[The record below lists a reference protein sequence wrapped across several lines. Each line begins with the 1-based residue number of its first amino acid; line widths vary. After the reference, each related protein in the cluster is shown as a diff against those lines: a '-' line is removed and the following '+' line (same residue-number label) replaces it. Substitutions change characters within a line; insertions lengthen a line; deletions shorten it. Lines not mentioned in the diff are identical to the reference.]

1 MGDVTADG
9 RVDLADAWLIAAWLN
24 DPADPSL
31 PAGIGEEAGPAAS
44 LSPDLSPGEG
54 PLGRPALMLAG
65 LQRDYRDAKVPVA
78 GKELPP
84 GTALSHW
91 RDTVLGVNSWEGATH
106 RTGQSR

>member
-31 PAGIGEEAGPAAS
+31 PAAS